1 MRIAVHRLR
10 LAACLAASS
19 ILWSSAMAAAADAV
33 EHTLGNGL
41 RVIVKPD
48 QRAPV
53 VVSMVWYK
61 AGSVDEF
68 NGTTG
73 VAHVLE
79 HMMFK
84 GTRSVPGGE
93 FSKRIAAAGG
103 RDNAFTSKD
112 YTGYFQMLHK
122 SQLPLSFKL
131 EADRMAN
138 LVLAQEEFAKEIRV
152 VMEERRWRTD
162 DQPRAMVYERLM
174 ATALV
179 AHPYRHPIIGWMN
192 DIENM
197 RVEDA
202 RAFYERWYA
211 PNNAILVLVGDV
223 APQEM
228 FDLAEQYFGGIKPKA
243 LPPRKPQEEP
253 SQLGLKR
260 LTVKAPAELPYV
272 LMAYRVPVLRDPE
285 NDWEPY
291 ALEMLANVLDGNAAA
306 RLPRTLVRTE
316 RLANSAGASYDGIGR
331 GPGLFYLDG
340 VPGSGKTVEEVEEGL
355 RRELHKIAVDGVTEE
370 ELRRIKAQAVAAHV
384 YQRDSMF
391 FQARQIGSVES
402 AGLSHKTLDL
412 MLEKLKAV
420 TAAQVQ
426 EVANK
431 YFNDDDLTVAY
442 LDPQPLVARKPAVP
456 PPGLRH
462 AQ

>member
-1 MRIAVHRLR
+1 MSAAAV
-10 LAACLAASS
+10 
-19 ILWSSAMAAAADAV
+19 AADAV
-33 EHTLGNGL
+33 EHTLANGL

-48 QRAPV
+48 RRAPV

-61 AGSVDEF
+61 VGSVDEF

-73 VAHVLE
+73 VAHLLE

-84 GTRSVPGGE
+84 GTKAVPGGE
-93 FSKRIAAAGG
+93 FSKIIAAAGG

-131 EADRMAN
+131 EADRMTN
-138 LVLAQEEFAKEIRV
+138 LVLTQVEFAKEIKV

-162 DQPRAMVYERLM
+162 DRARSMVYERLM
-174 ATALV
+174 ATALA
-179 AHPYRHPIIGWMN
+179 AHPYRNPVIGWMN
-192 DIENM
+192 DLENM

-211 PNNAILVLVGDV
+211 PNNAVLVVVGDV
-223 APQEM
+223 APQEV
-228 FDLAEQYFGGIKPKA
+228 FGLAQQYFGAVNPKA

-253 SQLGLKR
+253 PQLGLKR

-272 LMAYRVPVLRDPE
+272 VMAYRVPVLRDPE

-306 RLPRTLVRTE
+306 RLPRTLVRME

-340 VPGSGKTVEEVEEGL
+340 VPTPGKTPLELEQGL
-355 RRELHKIAVDGVTEE
+355 RRELRRIADEGVTED
-370 ELRRIKAQAVAAHV
+370 ELKRIRSQAIAGQV

-391 FQARQIGSVES
+391 FQARQIGSVET
-402 AGLSHKTLDL
+402 AGLSHKILDL
-412 MLEKLKAV
+412 LLEKLKQV

-426 EVANK
+426 EVAKK
-431 YFNDDDLTVAY
+431 YFSDEELTVAY
-442 LDPQPLVARKPAVP
+442 LDPQPLAARKPAAP

>member
-1 MRIAVHRLR
+1 MQIGKRPSFLIAYLVASATLW
-10 LAACLAASS
+10 LSAAAG
-19 ILWSSAMAAAADAV
+19 AADAV
-33 EHTLGNGL
+33 EHTLANGL

-48 QRAPV
+48 HRAPV
-53 VVSMVWYK
+53 VVSMVWYRI
-61 AGSVDEF
+61 GSMDEF

-84 GTRSVPGGE
+84 GTKELPGGE
-93 FSKRIAAAGG
+93 FSKIIAAAGG

-122 SQLPLSFKL
+122 SRLPLAFKL
-131 EADRMAN
+131 EADRMVN
-138 LVLAQEEFAKEIRV
+138 LVLAQEEFAKEIKV

-162 DQPRAMVYERLM
+162 DRARSMVYERLM
-174 ATALV
+174 ATAF
-179 AHPYRHPIIGWMN
+179 ATHPYRNPIIGWMN
-192 DIENM
+192 DLENM

-211 PNNAILVLVGDV
+211 PNNAVLVVVGDV
-223 APQEM
+223 APQEV
-228 FDLAEQYFGGIKPKA
+228 FGLAQQYFGGIKPKA

-253 SQLGLKR
+253 PQLGLKR
-260 LTVKAPAELPYV
+260 LTVKAAAELPYV
-272 LMAYRVPVLRDPE
+272 VMAYRVPVLRDPE

-340 VPGSGKTVEEVEEGL
+340 VPTPGKTTLELEQGL
-355 RRELHKIAVDGVTEE
+355 RREL
-370 ELRRIKAQAVAAHV
+370 RRIADEGVNEDELKRIKSQAIAAQV
-384 YQRDSMF
+384 YQRDSMI
-391 FQARQIGSVES
+391 FQARQIGSVEI
-402 AGLSHKTLDL
+402 AGLSHKILDL
-412 MLEKLKAV
+412 LLEKLKQV

-426 EVANK
+426 EVAK
-431 YFNDDDLTVAY
+431 RYFSDEELTVAY
-442 LDPQPLVARKPAVP
+442 LDPQPLAARKPAAP
-456 PPGLRH
+456 PAGLRH